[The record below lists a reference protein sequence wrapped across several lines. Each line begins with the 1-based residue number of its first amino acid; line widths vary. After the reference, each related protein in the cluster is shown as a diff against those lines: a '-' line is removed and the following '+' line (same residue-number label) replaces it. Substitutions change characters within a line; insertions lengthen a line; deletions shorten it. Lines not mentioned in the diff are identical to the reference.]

1 MRLSELQNKNLVN
14 VSNGKNIG
22 NIIDVNIDYQSGNIK
37 SFIIESKGSILTF
50 LNKDNDME
58 VKWNDIQKIGEVTRD
73 DFCILILLVSVAYV
87 FLDIIK
93 KIANFCSSSFI
104 NNISTRDNYHVFG
117 IDKGDK
123 EIQSKYE
130 KIRNDNQNKAITSL
144 ILSIIINIICGIF
157 SSIIATK
164 FLL

>member
-58 VKWNDIQKIGEVTRD
+58 VKW
-73 DFCILILLVSVAYV
+73 
-87 FLDIIK
+87 
-93 KIANFCSSSFI
+93 
-104 NNISTRDNYHVFG
+104 ISHY
-117 IDKGDK
+117 
-123 EIQSKYE
+123 
-130 KIRNDNQNKAITSL
+130 L
-144 ILSIIINIICGIF
+144 
-157 SSIIATK
+157 
-164 FLL
+164 